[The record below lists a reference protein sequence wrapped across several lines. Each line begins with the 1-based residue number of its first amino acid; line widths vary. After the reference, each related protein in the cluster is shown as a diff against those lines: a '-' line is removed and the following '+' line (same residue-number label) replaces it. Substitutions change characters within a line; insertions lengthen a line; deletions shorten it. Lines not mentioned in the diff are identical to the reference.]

1 MKIASVWNPKGGQGK
16 SILALNLAAAAVFEG
31 LQSVVID
38 QDPQG
43 TSVIFSQSN
52 ALPFDVLPEIP
63 TDAPDCD
70 LVLIDHMANDRSMPR
85 PPLLVMP
92 LIPKRSQ
99 YSAYRTSYELALR
112 SGKKIITVA
121 MNGDRRRPL
130 ERDLIFALKRQG
142 ALEIRASGVF
152 SRADNEYRTIFDSL
166 FDHVYGISDRR
177 RELKSVLTAIME
189 S

>member
-1 MKIASVWNPKGGQGK
+1 MKVASVWNPKGGQGK
-16 SILALNLAAAAVFEG
+16 SILALNVAAAAVA
-31 LQSVVID
+31 SDMRPVVID

-52 ALPFDVLPEIP
+52 ALSFDVLPEVP
-63 TDAPDCD
+63 PDAPDCD
-70 LVLIDHMANDRSMPR
+70 LVLIDHMANDRSIPR

-92 LIPKRSQ
+92 VIPKRSQ
-99 YSAYRTSYELALR
+99 YTAYRTAYELAQR
-112 SGKKIITVA
+112 SGKQIITVV

-130 ERDLIFALKRQG
+130 ERDLIFALRRDG

-166 FDHVYGISDRR
+166 FDHVYGITDRR
-177 RELKSVLTAIME
+177 HEVRAVLKAILD